1 MAKKK
6 KIVVKHVD
14 AAKNTQ
20 VIKTAF
26 LEAVPEMIE
35 IGAVGGM
42 WSPIR
47 GDQPAFYVEDK
58 EGRVIGLLQYF
69 FDEDDDSGWV
79 NLGWVKKEY
88 RGKGIYRAMWNKFEK
103 ATLKH
108 GGKKVCGLVVAGNE
122 PMEKAAAAMG
132 RKITSSVWTK
142 ELR

>member
-6 KIVVKHVD
+6 KIVVKHID

-26 LEAVPEMIE
+26 LEAVPDMIE

-47 GDQPAFYVEDK
+47 GDQACFYVEDK
-58 EGRVIGLLQYF
+58 GKVVGILQYF

-79 NLGWVKKEY
+79 QLGWVNKAY
-88 RGKGIYRAMWNKFEK
+88 RGRGIYKAMWKKFEK

-108 GGKKVCGLVVAGNE
+108 GGKKVCGLVVHGNE

-142 ELR
+142 ELK